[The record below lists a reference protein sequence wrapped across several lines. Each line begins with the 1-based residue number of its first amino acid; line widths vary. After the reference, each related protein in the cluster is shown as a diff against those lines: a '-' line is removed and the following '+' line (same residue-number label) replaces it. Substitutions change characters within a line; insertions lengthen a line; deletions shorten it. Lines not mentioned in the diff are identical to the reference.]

1 MPSITSDG
9 IMNGALAAFIAA
21 INGYLPLLIY
31 WGGRLLSAVVYIG
44 FGYMLIQA
52 VSNRDWM
59 GMLMSFGWGVF
70 RIALVSVF
78 LANLQDWGSAFP
90 NAFQTIA
97 ASITGQSPDVLTPS
111 GIYDLGLHIVA
122 VMRNNFHWAGWF
134 KHPLEDIGLH
144 FLTPF
149 VQLTWFAIACVYWA
163 VLLETHWIV
172 AKGAVTIIFASFD
185 YGWGCLATWIVS
197 LVQIGVRLLGVMMI
211 LAIGL
216 ILTGGWT
223 STIDAMGTGFN
234 LNTGQNALTELLEA
248 IILFYAVWRL
258 PQKAAGLIHSHT
270 GGGVGVEGT
279 GIENHIFDAGMA
291 PYRAGAKAAKA
302 VAQAAARAIEKA
314 AAKG

>member
-1 MPSITSDG
+1 
-9 IMNGALAAFIAA
+9 MNGALAAFIAA
-21 INGYLPLLIY
+21 INGYLPLLIF

-59 GMLMSFGWGVF
+59 GMLMSFGWGIV

-111 GIYDLGLHIVA
+111 GMYDLGLHIVA
-122 VMRNNFHWAGWF
+122 VMRSNFHWAGWF
-134 KHPLEDIGLH
+134 KHPLEDIGFH
-144 FLTPF
+144 FLIPL

-197 LVQIGVRLLGVMMI
+197 LVQIGVRLLGVMMV

-223 STIDAMGTGFN
+223 GTIDSMGTSFN
-234 LNTGQNALTELLEA
+234 LNTGQNALTQLLEA
-248 IILFYAVWRL
+248 IILFYAVWAL
-258 PQKAAGLIHSHT
+258 PGKAAGLIHSHT
-270 GGGVGVEGT
+270 GGGVGAEGS
-279 GIENHIFDAGMA
+279 GLENAVFAAGVA
-291 PYRAGAKAAKA
+291 PYKAIASAVEAGAKVAAKA
-302 VAQAAARAIEKA
+302 AIKA
-314 AAKG
+314 VKG